1 MEDDFL
7 IDVSGKL
14 SGGTANIG
22 GSFQGKDRN
31 LLASQL
37 TRITKGGTIEAS
49 ALESGDGGEVI
60 IWSDKVTEFFAH
72 TNAKGGNLVVME
84 GLLKY
89 QLLLQISPIEEQLI
103 PQPLMGTW
111 ECFYSIRM
119 TL

>member
-7 IDVSGKL
+7 IDVSGKRG
-14 SGGTANIG
+14 GGTANIG

-37 TRITKGGTIEAS
+37 TRIAKGGTIEAS

-72 TNAKGGNLVVME
+72 TNAKGGN
-84 GLLKY
+84 
-89 QLLLQISPIEEQLI
+89 
-103 PQPLMGTW
+103 
-111 ECFYSIRM
+111 
-119 TL
+119 